1 MTVPRERRGLVPIEL
16 ALVLAIALIPWPDG
30 IPLGIPLVVAA
41 SVMRWLRGRSFAELF
56 KGGALHAGVGAL
68 AGAAAL
74 AIAVAAATP
83 VVEVLAARAVEWSRF
98 PIVRGSA
105 SQLGVVLM
113 LVGIGALC
121 AELAF
126 RGWLVERVLELSP
139 GPPVLP
145 VMLGGLAEAIVTPG
159 DLAMRAGAGL
169 FGLGLGWMYIAGGR
183 SITGPVLARV
193 TFVCGAVVLEALKLI
208 G

>member
-1 MTVPRERRGLVPIEL
+1 MPIEV
-16 ALVLAIALIPWPDG
+16 ALVLAIALVPWPEG

-56 KGGALHAGVGAL
+56 SGGALHAGVGAL
-68 AGAAAL
+68 AGLVAL
-74 AIAVAAATP
+74 GIAVLAATP

-98 PIVRGSA
+98 PIVRGSG

-126 RGWLVERVLELSP
+126 RGWIVERVLELSP
-139 GPPVLP
+139 GPPFLP
-145 VMLGGLAEAIVTPG
+145 VFVGALAEAIVTPG
-159 DLAMRAGAGL
+159 DVAIRAGAGL
-169 FGLGLGWMYIAGGR
+169 FGAGLGWMYVAGGR
-183 SITGPVLARV
+183 SIVGPALARI